1 MKFKSALLAFVTLS
15 LPFQPVFSQKNEY
28 FYFWTESYEAMVNP
42 DGTTFVSAKLKTSTT
57 GKYDISV
64 NDKVIA
70 KDFFIIEDEVTEFPI
85 IVSKKYTQDEKINLC
100 ALKKDDKVEFQN
112 VVCLGIQLVK

>member
-1 MKFKSALLAFVTLS
+1 MKFKSVLLGIALA
-15 LPFQPVFSQKNEY
+15 LPFQHALSQNDY
-28 FYFWTESYEAMVNP
+28 FYFWTESYDAMVNP
-42 DGTTFVSAKLKTSTT
+42 ADGTTFVSAKLKTSTT

-70 KDFFIIEDEVTEFPI
+70 KDFFIIQDEVTEFPI

-112 VVCLGIQLVK
+112 VICLGIQLVK